1 MNELTVIIVFLN
13 EGIEVERTVK
23 TVRQTAGDAVD
34 LMLINDA
41 STDGYDYESVARQY
55 NAVYYVNQEKQGPA
69 RSRDIGISMI
79 ETPYFLLLDG
89 HMRLYDNNWW
99 NVIPEQLHK
108 NERAIY
114 CCQCKVLDENF
125 EIMRDRDVYGAYIQF
140 EGKDFYDTLEAYWL
154 IVNNDDPVSID
165 IPCVLGA
172 CYAASKKYWTYLN
185 GYKGLFQYGS
195 EEPYISIKAWLEG
208 GKCILLKQLEMG
220 HIFRNKFPY
229 TVFLKNHI
237 YNKLIIAE
245 TLLPIELK
253 TKIFSVMQKNYKEMF
268 QEAFEMLLENR
279 KEIAELKLYYQQIF
293 TIGVNVFMDFNRLVI
308 MKHEK
313 GITPL

>member
-41 STDGYDYESVARQY
+41 STDGYDYESVAKQY
-55 NAVYYVNQEKQGPA
+55 NAKYFVNQEKQGPA

-140 EGKDFYDTLEAYWL
+140 VGKDFYDTLEAFWL

-165 IPCVLGA
+165 IPCILGA

-208 GKCILLKQLEMG
+208 GRCILLKQLEMG

-229 TVFLKNHI
+229 TVLLKNNI
-237 YNKLIIAE
+237 YNKLVIAE
-245 TLLPIELK
+245 TLLPPDLK
-253 TKIFSVMQKNYKEMF
+253 GNIFSIMKKNYNDVF
-268 QEAFEMLLENR
+268 QEVYTMLIGNR
-279 KEIAELKLYYQQIF
+279 NEIAELKAYNQKIF
-293 TIGVNVFMDFNRLVI
+293 TLDINWFINYNNSVI
-308 MKHEK
+308 HEHK
-313 GITPL
+313 EWCTIK

>member
-13 EGIEVERTVK
+13 EGIEIERTVK
-23 TVRQTAGDAVD
+23 TIRGTAGDAVD

-41 STDGYDYESVARQY
+41 STDGYDYESVATQY
-55 NAVYYVNQEKQGPA
+55 NARYYVNQEKQGPA

-79 ETPYFLLLDG
+79 DTPYFLLLDG

-125 EIMRDRDVYGAYIQF
+125 EVMRDRDVFGAYIQF
-140 EGKDFYDTLEAYWL
+140 VGKGFFDTLEAFWL

-165 IPCVLGA
+165 IPCILGA

-185 GYKGLFQYGS
+185 GYKGLYQYGS

-208 GKCILLKQLEMG
+208 GRCILLKQLEMG

-229 TVFLKNHI
+229 TVYLKNNI
-237 YNKLIIAE
+237 YNKLVIAE
-245 TLLPIELK
+245 TLLSPVLK
-253 TKIFSVMQKNYKEMF
+253 AQIFSVLQDSNRDMF
-268 QEAFEMLLENR
+268 YEAFEMLIRN
-279 KEIAELKLYYQQIF
+279 KVEIMELKTYNRQIF
-293 TIGVNVFMDFNRLVI
+293 TVNLDSFLAYNQSVI
-308 MKHEK
+308 LNHEK
-313 GITPL
+313 GCIQI